1 MNKINQTSVY
11 PGQKIAPPKPPKY
24 LIKVDSNG
32 KDVVT
37 LTSELKGQGRPMQF
51 IHQDAHSRKFTD
63 TKVSNLQSEEKAFG
77 PAHRYRGKVDSSNE
91 SKSNRNGSSGEKEFQ
106 KNSSQFSTTSE
117 QSIGNRPGNMG
128 LPRAA
133 ALRRFQPPVMAD
145 NYIGEAMMS
154 KRTAGGSI
162 LGSPL
167 KRYVGQNHV
176 PQHDNERASMTEPSL
191 DTISVDS
198 TVGPENPV
206 VPYNAN
212 VSQCW
217 DDEVGAVY
225 YYNHS
230 SGEASW
236 LPPDS

>member
-1 MNKINQTSVY
+1 MNKINHPADY
-11 PGQKIAPPKPPKY
+11 PAQKIAPPKPPKY

-37 LTSELKGQGRPMQF
+37 LTNQQKGQGHPMQF
-51 IHQDAHSRKFTD
+51 VHQDPNSRTFTN
-63 TKVSNLQSEEKAFG
+63 TKVSNLQSEEKVFG
-77 PAHRYRGKVDSSNE
+77 PAHRYRGKVDSSSE
-91 SKSNRNGSSGEKEFQ
+91 SKSNRNENNGIKESQ
-106 KNSSQFSTTSE
+106 NSVSQINQASDYKV
-117 QSIGNRPGNMG
+117 GNRPDNMG

-154 KRTAGGSI
+154 QRTAGGSI
-162 LGSPL
+162 LGSPM
-167 KRYVGQNHV
+167 KRYVGHNHV
-176 PQHDNERASMTEPSL
+176 PQHDNGRASMTDTSL
-191 DTISVDS
+191 DTISGDS

-206 VPYNAN
+206 VPYNSN

-217 DDEVGAVY
+217 DDEAGAVY
-225 YYNHS
+225 YYNHT

-236 LPPDS
+236 LPPGS